1 MRRIFFYLKMAGGNI
16 LRNRRFYLPY
26 LLCCAG
32 TAAMSYIVG
41 YLCMDR
47 MVDEMPGAD
56 YVRTFMWL
64 GVYVMVFFSFFIIRF
79 ANSFIIKRR
88 RRELGLYNILGLQKG
103 NIAVLM
109 AFETAI
115 LLIVSLIFGL
125 GIGILFSKLAL
136 LILAQVLSFGVP
148 MGFSISGGAIVLTAG
163 MLAADYLFCL
173 VSNIWGVAKSSPVE
187 LLHSSNEGER
197 EPKSRWLLAI
207 FGILCLGGG
216 YTIAVTTQNPLDALL
231 LFLIAVILVIIGTY
245 CLFTAV
251 SVAVLKL
258 LRKKKSFYYKPG
270 PFTAVSGLL
279 FRMKQNA
286 VGMANICILATMVLV
301 TISTTVSLYT
311 GIGDVVYTQY
321 PYEIQAE
328 LALNNYFDDS
338 FHPAAEGDDRL
349 VYDAAHNALV
359 EGGYGIEKEDQFHS
373 VTFTVAETAKGV
385 YTCDRSVGGD
395 FYLTAMGFTTL
406 EDYNALTGENK
417 TLAPGEV
424 LSYASTGQTYTDV
437 TVDSLS
443 FTVKENLSDFPI
455 STWDATEVML
465 NAHFLVVDSMDTLE
479 QVFEMQ
485 AETYANGSSPLR
497 YTLGIEVA
505 GDADDKMAAYSAV
518 TRSFEGLIEEDG
530 VSLYVMGRQ
539 TNLTDITQMYG
550 SFLFLGILLGGAFM
564 MAAVLIIYYKQ
575 VSEGYDDRGRFEIM
589 EKVGMDAKLVRK
601 TIRTQVLLVFFLP
614 LLTAG
619 VHILFA
625 FPMIARL
632 LTLFSLSNISL
643 FGVCTAVTLILF
655 AVIYTIVYLLTAR
668 TYYKIVQSKG

>member
-1 MRRIFFYLKMAGGNI
+1 
-16 LRNRRFYLPY
+16 
-26 LLCCAG
+26 
-32 TAAMSYIVG
+32 
-41 YLCMDR
+41 
-47 MVDEMPGAD
+47 
-56 YVRTFMWL
+56 
-64 GVYVMVFFSFFIIRF
+64 
-79 ANSFIIKRR
+79 
-88 RRELGLYNILGLQKG
+88 
-103 NIAVLM
+103 
-109 AFETAI
+109 
-115 LLIVSLIFGL
+115 
-125 GIGILFSKLAL
+125 
-136 LILAQVLSFGVP
+136 
-148 MGFSISGGAIVLTAG
+148 
-163 MLAADYLFCL
+163 
-173 VSNIWGVAKSSPVE
+173 
-187 LLHSSNEGER
+187 
-197 EPKSRWLLAI
+197 
-207 FGILCLGGG
+207 
-216 YTIAVTTQNPLDALL
+216 
-231 LFLIAVILVIIGTY
+231 
-245 CLFTAV
+245 
-251 SVAVLKL
+251 
-258 LRKKKSFYYKPG
+258 
-270 PFTAVSGLL
+270 
-279 FRMKQNA
+279 MKQNA

-359 EGGYGIEKEDQFHS
+359 EGGYEIEKEDQFHS

-485 AETYANGSSPLR
+485 AETYQNGSSPLR

-505 GDADDKMAAYSAV
+505 GDAEERTAAYSAV